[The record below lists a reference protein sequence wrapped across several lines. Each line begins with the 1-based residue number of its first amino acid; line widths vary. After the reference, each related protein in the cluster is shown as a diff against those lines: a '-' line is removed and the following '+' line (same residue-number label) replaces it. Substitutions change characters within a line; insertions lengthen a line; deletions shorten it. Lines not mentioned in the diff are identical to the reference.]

1 MKKEKSQLNI
11 EVLKNR
17 IEKMNNE
24 IVSWRRHFHQHGE
37 LSFQEF
43 ATSDFIEKQLESFG
57 GLDISRPTKTGV
69 IAKIIGEKPGR
80 TIALRADIDALPMTE
95 LNDLP
100 YASEIEGVMHSCGH
114 DGHTAILLGIAKLF
128 SEQKDQMSG
137 TLVCIFQH
145 AEELPPGGAVEM
157 VKAGVMEGIDEIYG
171 LHLSSSF
178 PTGTFG
184 IRSGFLT
191 AATDRFDIEVIGQ
204 GGHSA
209 MPETC
214 VDPIVI
220 GAQIISNL
228 QTIVS
233 RRIKGIEPAVLS
245 VCQVEAGHAYNI
257 IPNTMNI
264 TGSVRT
270 FSQETRNNMAGMIK
284 EISQGNASSY
294 GADCKVSYE
303 LGYSSVVNDEELTEN
318 VEAVVEAWFG
328 KESILAIDPVMPG
341 EDFSAFTEATDCP
354 GCFVEIGTANE
365 VLGTTRPHH
374 NPNYLMD
381 EEGLYY
387 GTSLFAGIV
396 FDRLFTD

>member
-1 MKKEKSQLNI
+1 MKEEKNQLNI

-17 IEKMNNE
+17 IENMKNE

-57 GLDISRPTKTGV
+57 GIEILRPTKTGV
-69 IAKIIGEKPGR
+69 IGRIVGAKPGM

-100 YASEIEGVMHSCGH
+100 YASESEGVMHSCGH

-128 SEQKDQMSG
+128 SELKDQMSG
-137 TLVCIFQH
+137 TVVCIFQH
-145 AEELPPGGAVEM
+145 AEELPPGGAIEM

-191 AATDRFDIEVIGQ
+191 AATDRFDIEVIGK

-245 VCQVEAGHAYNI
+245 VCQVGAGNAYNI
-257 IPNTMNI
+257 IPNTMAI

-284 EISQGNASSY
+284 KISRGIASSN

-318 VEAVVEAWFG
+318 VEGVVEAWFG
-328 KESILAIDPVMPG
+328 KESILKIDPVMPG
-341 EDFSAFTEATDCP
+341 EDFSAFTEATNCP

-365 VLGTTRPHH
+365 ALGTTMPHH
-374 NPNYLMD
+374 NPKYMMD

-387 GTSLFAGIV
+387 GTSLFASIV
-396 FDRLFTD
+396 FDRLFPN